1 MSDDMDLGAEIS
13 AAMSGSTST
22 AEPSS
27 TSASPEATSAASTG
41 TDTTVPAQATPVVS
55 PASTDTTTKQG
66 PIPFDVHSKAL
77 DNARQKA
84 TAEWERDYG
93 WARQVKREEFQQ
105 AVEFA
110 RRVST
115 DPIAHVTDLIAELQ
129 AHPQHS
135 QTLKSLAARALSA
148 GRAGTTTTMPDPD
161 VQITD
166 AHGNVIGTTYSAE
179 AQHRREALLVQQA
192 VEAVRKEMA
201 PVVKTHETLAAKQQK
216 ELDEAEGK
224 KFASELMGELS
235 DRPGFKENLQE
246 VGAEVLR
253 MVQQYPE
260 NDPRPNHPDFLRYA
274 AERAYNRVVVPKLN
288 TSARTSVL
296 ADLTTKSQ
304 ANTVSPSAHANAAPK
319 SYADLSWGEAFQA
332 ELAARR

>member
-27 TSASPEATSAASTG
+27 NPASTDATSAAPTG
-41 TDTTVPAQATPVVS
+41 TATTAPAQATS
-55 PASTDTTTKQG
+55 AGTPAPTDTTTKQG
-66 PIPFDVHSKAL
+66 PIPFDVHATAL
-77 DNARQKA
+77 ENARKKA

-93 WARQVKREEFQQ
+93 WAKQVKREEFQQ

-135 QTLKSLAARALSA
+135 QTLKSLAAKALSA
-148 GRAGTTTTMPDPD
+148 GRSGTTSTMPAAD
-161 VQITD
+161 VAITD
-166 AHGNVIGTTYSAE
+166 ANGTVVGYTYSDKGMA
-179 AQHRREALLVQQA
+179 ARDAFIVQQVLA
-192 VEAVRKEMA
+192 KVDEKYA

-216 ELDEAEGK
+216 ELDEAEGQ
-224 KFASELMGELS
+224 KFAGNLIGELKTYPHF
-235 DRPGFKENLQE
+235 DTHKEAI
-246 VGAEVLR
+246 GAEVVR
-253 MVQQYPE
+253 IIGQYPP
-260 NDPRPNHPDFLRYA
+260 NDPRVNEPAFLEA
-274 AERAYNRVVVPKLN
+274 VTLRAYNTVVLPKLN
-288 TSARTSVL
+288 TSARSSVL

-304 ANTVSPSAHANAAPK
+304 ANTVSPNSHSTAAPK
-319 SYADLSWGEAFQA
+319 SYQDLSWGEAFQA